1 MKKIV
6 VFIVYLLISSNAF
19 GNEQQIKQ
27 KLNYA
32 INLCQQDMQQ
42 WTASGLT
49 LPKYLK
55 FCECY
60 MTELVNAVDEKEVK
74 YQKKY
79 KKPSGKFIKLSKK
92 FKTNCENKVK

>member
-1 MKKIV
+1 
-6 VFIVYLLISSNAF
+6 
-19 GNEQQIKQ
+19 
-27 KLNYA
+27 
-32 INLCQQDMQQ
+32 
-42 WTASGLT
+42 
-49 LPKYLK
+49 
-55 FCECY
+55 